1 MYLLIAIVLIAE
13 LIIATTIICQ
23 INKLDKQ
30 VVVLS
35 DMIVELR
42 PEIKKALDV
51 LKESV
56 AKLVV
61 GVHALCKYAEIKKQ
75 QYTIS
80 IIKNVL
86 LYSLLFILK
95 GKSRKCVSAVQFA
108 AALKDC
114 WDKGAACNS

>member
-23 INKLDKQ
+23 INKLDKK
-30 VVVLS
+30 VLMLS
-35 DMIVELR
+35 DKIIGIR
-42 PEIKKALDV
+42 PDIKKSLDGF
-51 LKESV
+51 KDAV
-56 AKLVV
+56 AKLVI
-61 GVHALCKYAEIKKQ
+61 GVHSLCKYAELKKQ

-80 IIKNVL
+80 IIKNIL
-86 LYSLLFILK
+86 LYALLFTLK